1 MKNLQEW
8 LERECQEAHQ
18 ILWVVN
24 HINEYHS
31 VDESTKILDDLKRY
45 SQNIYTY
52 ATEAARTYHELYQKC
67 CCNPIIKSNPYLIE
81 GKYSILC
88 DRQEG
93 LLVEVL
99 EQGKKYIVPVGLLD
113 EAPEEYHAECAKVK
127 KDIENRWKEEY
138 QEICKKISKLLEW
151 TENRCRTRRAEVNEQ
166 CMILNEVLK
175 DGANTLKLC
184 MLGGILSFV
193 LMCCIRKPEY
203 AVVCGILLCGFSF
216 NTGKK
221 ISNST
226 YNNDLLERIDEQ
238 AEKLKWYRKNLELNS
253 EVHLDLDYVISRCG
267 EYTNFYA
274 IDRDM
279 VQAEKLMKEVTKP
292 ACTEEN
298 FGKAKRNL
306 VIVTVCFIV
315 GAVGMFL
322 TKERTESV
330 VETTENY
337 EPAESEVSE
346 KSAFDENGFVFADS
360 NSRYL
365 TEEEVYAL
373 QDMEEYDF
381 QTMLG
386 FARNELYARH
396 GFAFNEKG
404 QYYPFYMQ
412 YDWYKNVEH
421 HVVKDSELN
430 EYEKANRDL
439 IVGIER
445 KEGYR
450 Q

>member
-24 HINEYHS
+24 HIDEYHS
-31 VDESTKILDDLKRY
+31 VDERTKVLDDLKRY

-88 DRQEG
+88 NCQEG

-99 EQGKKYIVPVGLLD
+99 EQGKKYIVPMGFLD
-113 EAPEEYHAECAKVK
+113 EAPEEFHAECAKIK
-127 KDIENRWKEEY
+127 KKIENRWKEEY
-138 QEICKKISKLLEW
+138 QETCKKISKLLEW
-151 TENRCRTRRAEVNEQ
+151 TENKCRTRRLEVNEQ
-166 CMILNEVLK
+166 CTIINEVLK
-175 DGANTLKLC
+175 EGANTLKLC
-184 MLGGILSFV
+184 MLVEILSFV
-193 LMCCIRKPEY
+193 LICCIRKPEY
-203 AVVCGILLCGFSF
+203 AVMCLILSCGFSF
-216 NTGKK
+216 NMWKK

-226 YNNDLLERIDEQ
+226 YNNDLSEQIDEQ
-238 AEKLKWYRKNLELNS
+238 AEKLKWHRKNLEFNS
-253 EVHLDLDYVISRCG
+253 EVHLDIDYVISRCG
-267 EYTNFYA
+267 EYTNFYV
-274 IDRDM
+274 IDRDI

-292 ACTEEN
+292 TCTEEN

-306 VIVTVCFIV
+306 VIVTVCLII
-315 GAVGMFL
+315 GAVGMFF
-322 TKERTESV
+322 TKDSTEIV
-330 VETTENY
+330 METAENY
-337 EPAESEVSE
+337 ESVESEDSE
-346 KSAFDENGFVFADS
+346 RSAFDENGFVFADS

-365 TEEEVYAL
+365 TEAEVYAL
-373 QDMEEYDF
+373 QNMEEYDF

-396 GFAFNEKG
+396 GFAFNDNGE
-404 QYYPFYMQ
+404 YYPFYMQ

-421 HVVKDSELN
+421 HVVKDSEFN

-445 KEGYR
+445 KLGYR